1 MKDLWTP
8 IDIPNFG
15 KVQEELGKMVTIN
28 PGVTKTHAF
37 SVSEKVMKECCST
50 FMQWFEPRKKKPV
63 RIYRFYITE
72 PFGHLGAHIDGS
84 KQLKVPFGMNI
95 PVANCE
101 NTYHIFYHCDE
112 DNIKN
117 EYKSGY
123 LNGCVPKDQTLITE
137 NSRLEIVK
145 PYFTRNDVMHSV
157 VNNNSTY
164 RVMFTVRWLLHPNIG
179 RNIEEVFDF
188 GI

>member
-1 MKDLWTP
+1 MKDLWVP
-8 IDIPNFG
+8 IDIPDFD
-15 KVQEELGKMVTIN
+15 KIQEELSKMVVIES
-28 PGVTKTHAF
+28 GVTKTHAF
-37 SVSEKVMKECCST
+37 SIDERSMIKQCPI
-50 FMQWFEPRKKKPV
+50 FMDWFIPRKKKAV

-84 KQLKVPFGMNI
+84 KQLRVPFGMNI
-95 PVANCE
+95 PVANCN
-101 NTYHIFYHCDE
+101 NTYHIFYNCDE

-123 LNGCVPKDQTLITE
+123 LNGCVPKDRELITE
-137 NSRLEIVK
+137 TARLEITK

-157 VNNNSTY
+157 VNNNPTY
-164 RVMFTVRWLLHPNIG
+164 RVMFTVRWLLHPTIG
-179 RNIEEVFDF
+179 RDIDEVFDF